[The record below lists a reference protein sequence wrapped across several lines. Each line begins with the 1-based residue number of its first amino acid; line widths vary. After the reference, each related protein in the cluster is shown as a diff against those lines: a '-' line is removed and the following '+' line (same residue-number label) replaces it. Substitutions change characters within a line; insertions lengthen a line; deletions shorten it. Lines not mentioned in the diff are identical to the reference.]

1 MNEKEKEALS
11 DVFLGSGKRRRYDYR
26 VPKKGFPRFRDWLSE
41 MFRISPLVAVRRNI
55 PAVNLVTWIN
65 PFVEGGTSAARAIK
79 VQLRE
84 MGRRLLRLLP
94 QSLRVRLPYP
104 PASAVRS
111 APVSSVTAARWR
123 TPAFIEPS
131 VDVGSA
137 PTFVYSVVSKAKK
150 LH

>member
-1 MNEKEKEALS
+1 MFSLDRAKDDAMTTES
-11 DVFLGSGKRRRYDYR
+11 
-26 VPKKGFPRFRDWLSE
+26 PKKVFPGSE
-41 MFRISPLVAVRRNI
+41 IGCLKCSASVHLLLCGGTFHP
-55 PAVNLVTWIN
+55 VNLVTWIN